1 MKKISI
7 IFLLIPFLLSQEP
20 APIKSGV
27 APYRNE
33 YSNEYDVLS
42 YDLEI
47 GLGERSDEIAGNAN
61 ITIALKENIDNITL
75 DFTGLSI
82 QNILIN
88 NSRVNYNYT
97 KGKIFIDSKKY
108 KANQILTI
116 NIAYSGKPDDG
127 LIIDTLIPSE
137 TFSIL

>member
-1 MKKISI
+1 M
-7 IFLLIPFLLSQEP
+7 
-20 APIKSGV
+20 
-27 APYRNE
+27 
-33 YSNEYDVLS
+33 
-42 YDLEI
+42 
-47 GLGERSDEIAGNAN
+47 GERSDEIAGNAN
-61 ITIALKENIDNITL
+61 ITIALKENIDNIKL

-116 NIAYSGKPDDG
+116 NNWAK
-127 LIIDTLIPSE
+127 LTTLNKI
-137 TFSIL
+137 